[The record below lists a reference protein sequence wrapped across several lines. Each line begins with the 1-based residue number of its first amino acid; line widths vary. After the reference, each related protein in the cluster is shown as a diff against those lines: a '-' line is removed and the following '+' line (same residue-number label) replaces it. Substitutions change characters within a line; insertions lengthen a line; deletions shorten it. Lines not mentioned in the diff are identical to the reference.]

1 MSNVPDTLKYTKD
14 HEWVLLEG
22 STATVGVTEFAQSEL
37 GEIVFVDLPA
47 VGKEVSKGG
56 SFCVLE
62 STKAASD
69 VYAPIS
75 GKIKEVNSALS
86 NEPTMVNSDPYKNG
100 WLAKFENVSSSDV
113 AELMDAA
120 AYKAHIGQ

>member
-37 GEIVFVDLPA
+37 GEIVFVDLPP

-75 GKIKEVNSALS
+75 GKVKEVNSALS

-100 WLAKFENVSSSDV
+100 WLAKFENVSAADV

-120 AYKAHIGQ
+120 AYKSHIGQ